1 MPTDLDGYAP
11 EGWVDDAL
19 FRPEVRD
26 AYRRLVAQGW
36 TDALRALHP
45 DERIYTFWKYF
56 RNAFARDAGLRI
68 DHLLLSPSLAGCL
81 VAAGVDRDVRARER
95 SSDHAPVW
103 IELADADIGSARPA
117 QRIELADADTGSA
130 RPAQRRRKARSG

>member
-1 MPTDLDGYAP
+1 MP
-11 EGWVDDAL
+11 ERWVDDAL

-26 AYRRLVAQGW
+26 AYQRLVAQGW

-56 RNAFARDAGLRI
+56 RHAFARDAGLRI
-68 DHLLLSPSLAGCL
+68 DHLLLSPSLAGRL
-81 VAAGVDRDVRARER
+81 LAAGVDRDVRARER

-103 IELADADIGSARPA
+103 IELADAD
-117 QRIELADADTGSA
+117 TGSA
-130 RPAQRRRKARSG
+130 RPAQRRRKAQSG